1 MGNASCSIAASSSIT
16 AIAIKNLHENI
27 SLGRT
32 TNNQYLITANAEMA
46 VGKARCHSSPDHIG
60 NAICR
65 IARIKNNEIIAK
77 AMHL

>member
-1 MGNASCSIAASSSIT
+1 VPLPQAGSVT
-16 AIAIKNLHENI
+16 AIAIENLHENI
-27 SLGRT
+27 SFGRSAD
-32 TNNQYLITANAEMA
+32 NQYLITANAEMA